1 MPVATIEWYFS
12 GIAWCYGDNDF
23 IIQSLRI
30 QMQDTWLAVR
40 DLDSHVTCN
49 TDTDFCMTCKHG
61 FYNSMQLQGSPIDS
75 HTFVWVS
82 SINLLVVLQH
92 HVYYVHRIDKAA
104 TSCYCLSIQNKKSFV
119 LSTSFDNASCWYLVI
134 VLYTSTQ
141 NLCPDCIPNT

>member
-1 MPVATIEWYFS
+1 MPVATIFS

-23 IIQSLRI
+23 IIQSLRF

-40 DLDSHVTCN
+40 DLDSHVTCS
-49 TDTDFCMTCKHG
+49 TDQIFAWLVNMA

-92 HVYYVHRIDKAA
+92 HVYYVHRIDKQLPP
-104 TSCYCLSIQNKKSFV
+104 SIVLSIQNKKSLV
-119 LSTSFDNASCWYLVI
+119 LSTRFDNASCWYLVL